1 MKSKK
6 VFLFLL
12 FSTWFAACSVSV
24 RTSSD
29 KSEEK
34 KEASVAPSKSD
45 IVELT
50 FLQLNDVYEI
60 TPVENGKFGG
70 MARVAT
76 VRKELLKENPNTL
89 TALSGDFISPSAI
102 GTSKYQG
109 KRIHGAQMVDAMN
122 AVGVDYVCFGN
133 HEFDLGYE
141 PLQERINQSKFTW
154 ISSNIQYTPSQE
166 GFVAPFNRIVDGKEE
181 PFPESR
187 IITVKNSSGEALKVG
202 LIGLCIGANKPPYI
216 AWEEPL
222 AAARRVVNNIKN
234 NCDIIVALTHMTIDD
249 DKELATRVP
258 EINLILGGHEH
269 TNMLFKVGGTLIS
282 KADANARSVYIH
294 RLRWSSAKKTFT
306 ALSELR
312 TIDASIADEPAALK
326 VVNDWTIRAYEG
338 FQETGFNPETIVT
351 TLKQPLDGRETS
363 IRFRQTNLGTAICN
377 GMIAAAKKSKIA
389 VFNSGS
395 IRLDDHLHGVITQ
408 YDVIRT
414 MPFGGRI
421 VEVEMKASL
430 LQKVLEG
437 GMKRPGAGSFPQ
449 FAGVEYDSV
458 KRQLTLSGKVL
469 NANAKV
475 WAIFTDYMLQGKEQ
489 GLEFFKKDH
498 PDISGV
504 DEPTAA
510 DDVRRDMRFAV
521 IEYLKKN

>member
-1 MKSKK
+1 MNPSKK
-6 VFLFLL
+6 ILPFVLL
-12 FSTWFAACSVSV
+12 LTFAACGVGV

-29 KSEEK
+29 KTEITK
-34 KEASVAPSKSD
+34 PQPVMSD
-45 IVELT
+45 VVELT

-60 TPVENGKFGG
+60 APIENGKFGG

-76 VRKELLKENPNTL
+76 VRKDLVKENPNTISV
-89 TALSGDFISPSAI
+89 LSGDFISPSAI

-109 KRIHGAQMVDAMN
+109 KRINGAQMVDAMN
-122 AVGVDYVCFGN
+122 AVGIDYVCFGN

-187 IITVKNSSGEALKVG
+187 IITVKNSSGAALKVG

-234 NCDIIVALTHMTIDD
+234 NCDIIVALTHMTIDE

-294 RLRWSSAKKTFT
+294 RMRWSPSKRTST
-306 ALSELR
+306 TVSELT
-312 TIDASIADEPAALK
+312 TIDGSIAEEPATLK
-326 VVNDWTIRAYEG
+326 VVNDWTVRAYAG
-338 FQETGFNPETIVT
+338 FQETGFHPENIVT
-351 TLKQPLDGRETS
+351 TLAEPLDGRESS

-377 GMIAAAKKSKIA
+377 GMIAAAKNAKIA
-389 VFNSGS
+389 VFNSGA
-395 IRLDDHLHGVITQ
+395 IRLDDELRGAITE
-408 YDVIRT
+408 YDIIRT
-414 MPFGGRI
+414 LPFGGKI

-437 GMKRPGAGSFPQ
+437 GMERTGAGSFPQ
-449 FAGVEYDSV
+449 FAGIEYDSV
-458 KRQLTLSGKVL
+458 KRQLRLGGKVL
-469 NANAKV
+469 NTDTKV
-475 WAIFTDYMLQGKEQ
+475 WAIFTDYMLQGKEH

-498 PDISGV
+498 PDISAI
-504 DEPTAA
+504 DEPTAP
-510 DDVRRDMRFAV
+510 DDLRSDMRFAV
-521 IEYLKKN
+521 IEYLKKNAK